1 MQIVVIVGSV
11 VGMLLPFL
19 LSKLRFDPASAS
31 APLITTI
38 ADAIGVMIYFSVASV
53 LLDLPAVG

>member
-53 LLDLPAVG
+53 LLDLPAAG